1 MTSTAPPATSA
12 TLKPLLVCFSH
23 LRWSFVYQRPQHL
36 LSRAAHDYRVLFI
49 EEPLFADV
57 SEPKVEIGTGP
68 GAVTVAVPVLPHG
81 LAPAQRAEAQRAVV
95 VDLIA
100 QHGPVRVAWF
110 YTPMALPFA
119 RDVKADVT
127 VYDCMDELSGF
138 KGAPDGLRRLELEL
152 MQRADVMFTGG
163 VSLYEVKRDTHAN
176 IHAFP
181 SSIDRSHFAK
191 ARDRSVA
198 EPADQMSIPR
208 PRAGFFGV
216 VDERMNIG
224 LVARTA
230 ELMPDWQFV
239 MIGPVVKIDP
249 ASLPKAENIHWLG
262 GRTYDELPGYLAG
275 WDVGFM
281 PFALNEATR
290 YISPTKTPEFLA
302 AGIPV
307 VSTAIVD
314 VVRGYGER
322 GLVEIAQ
329 DAADLA
335 AKIRLAAAAPRTEW
349 LTRVDAL
356 LSGMSWDDTWARM
369 RAQIETTAQRS
380 HAARTRPKETAL
392 ASAFGAAEVAHV

>member
-1 MTSTAPPATSA
+1 MTSTAPPATPA

-36 LSRAAHDYRVLFI
+36 LSRAARDYRVLFI
-49 EEPLFADV
+49 EEPLYAEV
-57 SEPKVEIGTGP
+57 AEPKVEISTGP
-68 GAVTVAVPVLPHG
+68 GAVTIAVPVLPNDFSS
-81 LAPAQRAEAQRAVV
+81 AQRAEAQRALVAET
-95 VDLIA
+95 IA
-100 QHGPVRVAWF
+100 QHGPVRVAWY
-110 YTPMALPFA
+110 YTPMALTFA
-119 RDVKADVT
+119 RDIKADVT

-163 VSLYEVKRDTHAN
+163 VSLYEAKRDTHAN

-181 SSIDRSHFAK
+181 SSIERSHFAK
-191 ARDRSVA
+191 SRDRSVA
-198 EPADQMSIPR
+198 EPADQVSIAR
-208 PRAGFFGV
+208 PRVGFFGV
-216 VDERMNIG
+216 VDERMNVG
-224 LVARTA
+224 LVAQTA
-230 ELMPDWQFV
+230 ELMPEWQFV

-249 ASLPKAENIHWLG
+249 ASLPKASNIHWLG
-262 GRTYDELPGYLAG
+262 GRTYDDLPGYLAG

-322 GLVEIAQ
+322 GLVEIAH

-335 AKIRLAAAAPRTEW
+335 KKIRLVAAAPRTEW
-349 LTRVDAL
+349 LARVDAH

-369 RAQIETTAQRS
+369 RAQIEAAAQRTI
-380 HAARTRPKETAL
+380 AARTRPKETAL
-392 ASAFGAAEVAHV
+392 PSAFGTAEVAHV